1 MPIMCLTLL
10 SYVGDG
16 ARGNPHSL
24 TLHACAPNRYDGLV
38 IMSSET
44 GTVDVAPERIKRK
57 SRLRP
62 GQMFLV
68 DLVNGRVIEDAE
80 IKGDMCKQ
88 FPYVIHPPLL
98 DNVER
103 LF

>member
-1 MPIMCLTLL
+1 
-10 SYVGDG
+10 
-16 ARGNPHSL
+16 
-24 TLHACAPNRYDGLV
+24 
-38 IMSSET
+38 MSSET

-88 FPYVIHPPLL
+88 FPYVKTNKLPPLCVTCMCL
-98 DNVER
+98 CVGGDAA
-103 LF
+103 